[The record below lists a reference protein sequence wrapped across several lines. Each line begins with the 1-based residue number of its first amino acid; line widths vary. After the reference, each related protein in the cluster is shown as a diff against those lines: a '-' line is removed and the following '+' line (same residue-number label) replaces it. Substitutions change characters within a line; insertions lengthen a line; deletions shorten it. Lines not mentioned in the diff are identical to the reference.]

1 MIPVGLEVINLG
13 RAMVKKALTLP
24 SVRTGNMVTAIVTQS
39 RPSLESFWSDKM
51 TLSSISDKTNKD
63 KQQRCRGFRGWR
75 SMLSD
80 DAILKDDF
88 FQLQGKVDVKEYGLT
103 YLSFILVIYD

>member
-13 RAMVKKALTLP
+13 RAIVKKALTLP
-24 SVRTGNMVTAIVTQS
+24 SVRTGSMVTTIVTHS
-39 RPSLESFWSDKM
+39 RPSLASFWSDKM

-63 KQQRCRGFRGWR
+63 KQQRLRGFLGGVCYQ
-75 SMLSD
+75 SD
-80 DAILKDDF
+80 DVILKDDF

-103 YLSFILVIYD
+103 YLSFILVI